1 MFHNFGPLYSFTLRS
16 KLRSKA
22 FLISTILTILFILGF
37 TNIDRLLANFE
48 DTDQAQAILVTENNE
63 LTTLMQS
70 LGYEDIES
78 AAISESEARTG
89 LDNGDYE
96 IVAFIE
102 GDSARVLSERPEP
115 DFTTVLQTALRE
127 IRNAELIETSNIDP
141 AVLAALNEPVTVE
154 ESYLGRGGENSDELF
169 SSFAFVYVM
178 LMLLYVS
185 IITYGSMISTEV
197 TTEKSSRVMELI
209 ISTTHPVT
217 HMLAKISAI
226 GTLAL
231 LQIAIFL
238 GFGYFSARSNEMAQ
252 SVIDNAGNVRAVVY
266 LLTFFTLGYL
276 LYAAMFAVLG
286 SLVSRVEESQQMT
299 MPVIMLLVAGFL
311 AAMFGLNNPEA
322 PIVTILS
329 YVPFFTPMLMFL
341 RVMLVD
347 VPVWEVALSIGIMI
361 ATIGVILWVGSKFY
375 RGGVLF
381 YGNNAIK
388 QWRQILQNRQ

>member
-1 MFHNFGPLYSFTLRS
+1 MFHNFRPLYLFTLRS

-78 AAISESEARTG
+78 AAITEKEARTG

-102 GDSARVLSERPEP
+102 NDSARVLSERPEP

-361 ATIGVILWVGSKFY
+361 ASIGVILWVGSKFY

>member
-22 FLISTILTILFILGF
+22 FLISTLLTILFIFGF

-48 DTDQAQAILVTENNE
+48 DTDQAQAILVTDNNE

-78 AAISESEARTG
+78 SAISESEARAG

-127 IRNAELIETSNIDP
+127 VRNAELIEASNIDP
-141 AVLAALNEPVTVE
+141 TVLAALNEPVTVE

-185 IITYGSMISTEV
+185 IITYGSMISIEV

>member
-22 FLISTILTILFILGF
+22 FLISTLLTILFIFGF

-48 DTDQAQAILVTENNE
+48 DTDQAQAILVTDNNE

-78 AAISESEARTG
+78 SAITESEARAG

-127 IRNAELIETSNIDP
+127 VRNAELIEASNIDP
-141 AVLAALNEPVTVE
+141 TVLAALNEPVTVE

-347 VPVWEVALSIGIMI
+347 VPVWEVALSIGIMV

>member
-48 DTDQAQAILVTENNE
+48 DTDQAQAILVTENND

-78 AAISESEARTG
+78 AAISESEARAG

-347 VPVWEVALSIGIMI
+347 VPAWEVALSIGIMI

>member
-22 FLISTILTILFILGF
+22 FLISTLLTILFIFGF

-48 DTDQAQAILVTENNE
+48 DTDQAQAILVTDNNE

>member
-22 FLISTILTILFILGF
+22 FLISTMLTILFIFGF

-48 DTDQAQAILVTENNE
+48 DTDQAQAILVTDNNE

-78 AAISESEARTG
+78 ASISESEARAG

-96 IVAFIE
+96 IVAFVE
-102 GDSARVLSERPEP
+102 GNSARVLSERPEP

-141 AVLAALNEPVTVE
+141 TVLAALNEPVTVE

>member
-22 FLISTILTILFILGF
+22 FLISTLLTILFIFGF

-48 DTDQAQAILVTENNE
+48 DTDQAQAILVTDNNE

-78 AAISESEARTG
+78 SAITESEARAG

-102 GDSARVLSERPEP
+102 EDSARVLSERPEP

-127 IRNAELIETSNIDP
+127 VRNAELIEASNIDP
-141 AVLAALNEPVTVE
+141 TVLAALNEPVTVE

>member
-22 FLISTILTILFILGF
+22 FLISTLLTILFIFGF

-48 DTDQAQAILVTENNE
+48 DTDQAQAILVTDNNE

-78 AAISESEARTG
+78 AAISESEARAG

-127 IRNAELIETSNIDP
+127 VRNAELIEASNIDP

>member
-22 FLISTILTILFILGF
+22 FLISTLLTILFIFGF

-48 DTDQAQAILVTENNE
+48 DTDQAQAILVTDNNE

-78 AAISESEARTG
+78 SAISESEARAG

-127 IRNAELIETSNIDP
+127 VRNAELIEASNIDP
-141 AVLAALNEPVTVE
+141 TVLAALNEPVTVE

>member
-22 FLISTILTILFILGF
+22 FLISTMLTILFIFGF

-48 DTDQAQAILVTENNE
+48 DTDQAQAILVTDNNE

-78 AAISESEARTG
+78 ASISESEARAG
-89 LDNGDYE
+89 LDSGDYE
-96 IVAFIE
+96 IVAFVE
-102 GDSARVLSERPEP
+102 GNSARVLSERPEP

>member
-78 AAISESEARTG
+78 AAISESEARAG

>member
-1 MFHNFGPLYSFTLRS
+1 
-16 KLRSKA
+16 
-22 FLISTILTILFILGF
+22 
-37 TNIDRLLANFE
+37 
-48 DTDQAQAILVTENNE
+48 
-63 LTTLMQS
+63 MQS

-78 AAISESEARTG
+78 SAISESEARAG

-127 IRNAELIETSNIDP
+127 VRNAELIEASNIDP
-141 AVLAALNEPVTVE
+141 TVLAALNEPVTIE

>member
-22 FLISTILTILFILGF
+22 FLISTLLTIVFIFGF

-48 DTDQAQAILVTENNE
+48 DTDQAQAILVTENSE

-78 AAISESEARTG
+78 AAITEDEARTG

-102 GDSARVLSERPEP
+102 NDSARVLSERPEP
-115 DFTTVLQTALRE
+115 DFTTMLQTALRE
-127 IRNAELIETSNIDP
+127 IRNAELIEASNVDP
-141 AVLAALNEPVTVE
+141 AVLTALNEPVTVE

-178 LMLLYVS
+178 LMLLYIS

-231 LQIAIFL
+231 LQIGIFL
-238 GFGYFSARSNEMAQ
+238 GFGYFSARNNEMAQ
-252 SVIDNAGNVRAVVY
+252 SVIENAGNVRAVGY

-329 YVPFFTPMLMFL
+329 FVPFFTPMLMFL

-347 VPVWEVALSIGIMI
+347 VPVWEVALSIGIML
-361 ATIGVILWVGSKFY
+361 ASIGVILWVGSKFY

>member
-48 DTDQAQAILVTENNE
+48 DTDQAQAILVTENSE

-322 PIVTILS
+322 SIVTILS

-375 RGGVLF
+375 HGGVLF

>member
-1 MFHNFGPLYSFTLRS
+1 MFHNFKPLYAFTLRS

-22 FLISTILTILFILGF
+22 FLISTILTIVFILGF

-48 DTDQAQAILVTENNE
+48 DTDQGQALLVTQNAE
-63 LTTLMQS
+63 LTEIMQS
-70 LGYEDIES
+70 LGYEGVRSADITET
-78 AAISESEARTG
+78 EARAG
-89 LDNGDYE
+89 LENGDYE
-96 IVAFIE
+96 IVAFID
-102 GDSARVLSERPEP
+102 GASARVLSDRPEP
-115 DFTTVLQTALRE
+115 DFTTLLQTALRE
-127 IRNAELIETSNIDP
+127 VRNAELIETSNIDP
-141 AVLAALNEPVTVE
+141 AVLAALNEPVPIE
-154 ESYLGRGGENSDELF
+154 ESYLGRGGENSEELF
-169 SSFAFVYVM
+169 SSFAFVYIM

-231 LQIAIFL
+231 LQIGIFL

-252 SVIDNAGNVRAVVY
+252 SVIDNAGNARAVIY

-322 PIVTILS
+322 QIVTILS
-329 YVPFFTPMLMFL
+329 FVPFFTPMLMFL

-347 VPVWEVALSIGIMI
+347 VPVWEVALSIGIMLGS
-361 ATIGVILWVGSKFY
+361 IGVILWIGSKFY

>member
-22 FLISTILTILFILGF
+22 FLISTLLTILFIFGF

-48 DTDQAQAILVTENNE
+48 DTDQAQAILVTDNNE

-78 AAISESEARTG
+78 SAITESEARAG
-89 LDNGDYE
+89 LENGDYE

-127 IRNAELIETSNIDP
+127 VRNAELIEASNIDP
-141 AVLAALNEPVTVE
+141 TVLAALNEPVTVE

>member
-22 FLISTILTILFILGF
+22 FLISTLLTILFIFGF

-48 DTDQAQAILVTENNE
+48 DTDQAQAILVTDNNE

-78 AAISESEARTG
+78 SAISESEARAG

-127 IRNAELIETSNIDP
+127 VRNAELIEASNIDP
-141 AVLAALNEPVTVE
+141 TVLAALNEPVTVE

-347 VPVWEVALSIGIMI
+347 V
-361 ATIGVILWVGSKFY
+361 
-375 RGGVLF
+375 
-381 YGNNAIK
+381 
-388 QWRQILQNRQ
+388 

>member
-22 FLISTILTILFILGF
+22 FLISTLLTILFILGF

-48 DTDQAQAILVTENNE
+48 DTDQAQAILVTENSE

-78 AAISESEARTG
+78 SAISESEARAG

>member
-22 FLISTILTILFILGF
+22 FLISTLLTILFIFGF

-48 DTDQAQAILVTENNE
+48 DTDQAQAILVTDNNE

-78 AAISESEARTG
+78 SATSESEARAG

-127 IRNAELIETSNIDP
+127 VRNAELIEASNIDP
-141 AVLAALNEPVTVE
+141 TVLAALNEPVTIE

-252 SVIDNAGNVRAVVY
+252 SVIDNAGNVRAVIY

>member
-22 FLISTILTILFILGF
+22 FLISTLLTILFIFGF

-48 DTDQAQAILVTENNE
+48 DTDQAQAILVTYNNE

-78 AAISESEARTG
+78 SAISESEARAG

-127 IRNAELIETSNIDP
+127 VRNAELIEASNIDP
-141 AVLAALNEPVTVE
+141 TVLAALNEPVTIE

>member
-22 FLISTILTILFILGF
+22 FLISTLLTILFIFGF
-37 TNIDRLLANFE
+37 TNIDRILSNFE
-48 DTDQAQAILVTENNE
+48 DTDSAQAVLVTENAE
-63 LTTLMQS
+63 V
-70 LGYEDIES
+70 
-78 AAISESEARTG
+78 
-89 LDNGDYE
+89 
-96 IVAFIE
+96 VAFID
-102 GDSARVLSERPEP
+102 GYSARVLSERPETE
-115 DFTTVLQTALRE
+115 FTTLLQTALRE
-127 IRNAELIETSNIDP
+127 VRNAELIETSNIDP
-141 AVLAALNEPVTVE
+141 AVVASLNEPVPIE

-231 LQIAIFL
+231 FQIGIFL

-252 SVIDNAGNVRAVVY
+252 SVIDNAGNARAVLY
-266 LLTFFTLGYL
+266 LLTFFALGYL

-311 AAMFGLNNPEA
+311 AAMFGLNNPDA
-322 PIVTILS
+322 PLVTILS
-329 YVPFFTPMLMFL
+329 FVPFFTPMLMFL

-347 VPVWEVALSIGIMI
+347 VPVWEVALSIGIMLGS
-361 ATIGVILWVGSKFY
+361 IGVILWVGSKFY

-381 YGNNAIK
+381 YGNNAMK

>member
-1 MFHNFGPLYSFTLRS
+1 MFHNFKPLYAFTLRS

-22 FLISTILTILFILGF
+22 FLISTILTIVFILGF

-48 DTDQAQAILVTENNE
+48 DTDQGQALLVTQNAE
-63 LTTLMQS
+63 LTEIMQS
-70 LGYEDIES
+70 LGYEGVES
-78 AAISESEARTG
+78 ADITEAEARVG

-96 IVAFIE
+96 IVAFTD
-102 GDSARVLSERPEP
+102 GASARVLSDRPEP
-115 DFTTVLQTALRE
+115 DFTTLLQTALRE
-127 IRNAELIETSNIDP
+127 VRNAELIETSNIDP
-141 AVLAALNEPVTVE
+141 TVLAALNEPVPIE
-154 ESYLGRGGENSDELF
+154 ESYLGRGGENSEELF
-169 SSFAFVYVM
+169 SSFAFVYIM

-231 LQIAIFL
+231 LQIGIFL

-252 SVIDNAGNVRAVVY
+252 SVIDNAGNARAVIY

-311 AAMFGLNNPEA
+311 AAMFGLNNPDA
-322 PIVTILS
+322 QIVTILS
-329 YVPFFTPMLMFL
+329 FVPFFTPMLMFL

-347 VPVWEVALSIGIMI
+347 VPVWEVALSIGIMLGS
-361 ATIGVILWVGSKFY
+361 IGVILWVGSKFY

>member
-1 MFHNFGPLYSFTLRS
+1 MFHNFKPLYAFTLRS

-22 FLISTILTILFILGF
+22 FLISTILTIVFILGF

-48 DTDQAQAILVTENNE
+48 DTDQGQALLVTQNAE
-63 LTTLMQS
+63 LTEIMQS
-70 LGYEDIES
+70 LGYEGVES
-78 AAISESEARTG
+78 ADITEAEARVG

-96 IVAFIE
+96 IVAFTD
-102 GDSARVLSERPEP
+102 GASARVLSDRPEP
-115 DFTTVLQTALRE
+115 DFTTLLQTALRE
-127 IRNAELIETSNIDP
+127 VRNAELIETSNIDP
-141 AVLAALNEPVTVE
+141 TVLAALNEPVPIE
-154 ESYLGRGGENSDELF
+154 ESYLGRGGENSEELF
-169 SSFAFVYVM
+169 SSFAFVYIM

-231 LQIAIFL
+231 LQIGIFL

-252 SVIDNAGNVRAVVY
+252 SVIDNAGNARAVIY

-311 AAMFGLNNPEA
+311 AAMFGLNNPDA
-322 PIVTILS
+322 QIVTILS
-329 YVPFFTPMLMFL
+329 FVPFFTPMLMFL

-347 VPVWEVALSIGIMI
+347 VPVWEVALSIGIMLGS
-361 ATIGVILWVGSKFY
+361 IGVILWIGSKFY

-381 YGNNAIK
+381 YGKNAIK

>member
-22 FLISTILTILFILGF
+22 FLISTLLTILFIFGF

-48 DTDQAQAILVTENNE
+48 DTDQAQAILVTDNNE

-78 AAISESEARTG
+78 SAISESEARAG

-102 GDSARVLSERPEP
+102 VDSARVLSERPEP

-127 IRNAELIETSNIDP
+127 VRNAELIEASNIDP
-141 AVLAALNEPVTVE
+141 TVLAALNEPVTVE